1 MKFYV
6 HYKDADSDIVCA
18 VDTSEAICVS
28 DFLQVC
34 LMNKFLLAK
43 ALTQT
48 MLQQNV
54 HRTGWN
60 KSINQSKKINQKP
73 II

>member
-6 HYKDADSDIVCA
+6 HFKDADSDIVCA
-18 VDTSEAICVS
+18 VDTSGAICVS

-34 LMNKFLLAK
+34 LMNKFLLAN

-48 MLQQNV
+48 MLKQNA
-54 HRTGWN
+54 HL
-60 KSINQSKKINQKP
+60 IYSKRMQIFLLLLNFL
-73 II
+73 